1 MTNETEK
8 TIEQIQAEL
17 ERYYE
22 LLYDGVFDYLF
33 EDEEDE

>member
-1 MTNETEK
+1 MNENK
-8 TIEQIQAEL
+8 TKEEISEWL

-33 EDEEDE
+33 EDEDDE

>member
-22 LLYDGVFDYLF
+22 LLYDGVFDYLL